1 MISFERAACM
11 TTQSKM
17 IVTVSILAALGLSA
31 CVKPKGCEEPEAPYV
46 LPEGTYS
53 KFGDPNIMARE
64 DCVVP
69 PPVQPLLSNLYF
81 ALPGEPAVPAKES
94 FPQPDTFGFKGAE
107 GESGDN
113 DAAGRSF

>member
-1 MISFERAACM
+1 M

-17 IVTVSILAALGLSA
+17 IVAVSILATLGLSA
-31 CVKPKGCEEPEAPYV
+31 CVKPKGCQEPEAPYV

-64 DCVVP
+64 DCVAP
-69 PPVQPLLSNLYF
+69 PPVQPLVSNLYF

-94 FPQPDTFGFKGAE
+94 FPQPDSFESLGPDGV
-107 GESGDN
+107 SGDN
-113 DAAGRSF
+113 ESAERSF

>member
-1 MISFERAACM
+1 M

-31 CVKPKGCEEPEAPYV
+31 CAAPKGCEEPEAPYV

-64 DCVVP
+64 DCVAP
-69 PPVQPLLSNLYF
+69 PPVQPLLPSLYN
-81 ALPGEPAVPAKES
+81 AAPGSPGSSSSAPGEPSAPAKDR
-94 FPQPDTFGFKGAE
+94 PQPDSFGSKGAD
-107 GESGDN
+107 GDSGDN
-113 DAAGRSF
+113 DSAERSF